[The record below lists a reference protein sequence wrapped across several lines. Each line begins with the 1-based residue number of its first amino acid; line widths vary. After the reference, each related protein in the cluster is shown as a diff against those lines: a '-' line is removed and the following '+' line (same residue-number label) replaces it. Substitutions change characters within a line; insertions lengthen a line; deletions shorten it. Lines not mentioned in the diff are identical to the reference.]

1 MKPVCSFLFILRDI
15 FQRKSPSLVER
26 LKNGKE
32 KTKKELR
39 ENSGIWFYPSA
50 REDHPLTKGH
60 KSQAI
65 LSLMAEVLNTENWD
79 LRI

>member
-1 MKPVCSFLFILRDI
+1 ME
-15 FQRKSPSLVER
+15 RK
-26 LKNGKE
+26 

-65 LSLMAEVLNTENWD
+65 LSLMAEVLRELGLN
-79 LRI
+79 LRF